1 MVAKEINK
9 KGILAKLIGQGVRIL
24 LIKECKNISNI
35 KIDIISSSSQIIKGE
50 IQKIN
55 IIAEDINYKDLLFDK
70 IDLETNRLKINF
82 KLTTKELYFENDPI
96 IKVKISLSQN
106 SLKKVLLSSNW
117 NFIGNIISKKLLNQD
132 KLEDIKINNGQ
143 FIIKVFEDKNTTY
156 KEEQIE
162 VEAFNG
168 RIYLKNKTNNKLF
181 QIPIEEK
188 IYIENVN
195 IKNDLINISAN
206 SSVTF

>member
-1 MVAKEINK
+1 VVAKEINK